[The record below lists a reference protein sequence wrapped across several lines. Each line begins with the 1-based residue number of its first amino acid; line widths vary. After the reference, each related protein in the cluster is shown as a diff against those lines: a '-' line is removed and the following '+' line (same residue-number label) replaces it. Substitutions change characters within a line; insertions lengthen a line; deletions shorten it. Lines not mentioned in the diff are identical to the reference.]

1 MYCILC
7 LAPDKRNTSL
17 FIDTSQTPPAPP
29 KRLVKKVSGSATS
42 SLQLPWL
49 YTSAIWRPQFHVIL
63 FITEILLCVIGH
75 YIFQKK

>member
-29 KRLVKKVSGSATS
+29 KRLVKKVSGSAS
-42 SLQLPWL
+42 NGLQLRWFYRSVSWRTQFQVVL
-49 YTSAIWRPQFHVIL
+49 YVLQQFCYL
-63 FITEILLCVIGH
+63 W
-75 YIFQKK
+75 